1 MPAVPLHSRG
11 RAAALDDRRALGA
24 SARAFGSRA
33 RVSFSG
39 ARPSPMW
46 ASSSRALRRAAR
58 WTAGATAGV
67 GALAGAQAF
76 ALHALY
82 EALPDATGPTEGI
95 AAPNTVLP
103 AVAERPASP
112 ILAKA
117 GREAREF
124 FDRSVRP
131 RLDRDRDDVL
141 LRRAATRSSDA
152 SSTPPSKVRARP
164 RTIATARPG
173 PSSVHHAAPAPAPAS
188 APSRVVVVLGDSLV
202 TGVGASD
209 AAAGYGPVLPRRVG
223 ERLAE
228 LTGERVEWIAVGK
241 KAADAATIRREVV
254 PALRRRVRGE
264 TTREGEDEE
273 NDERRRRRRRR
284 RGSNVVR
291 DGVRT
296 DDARDAAR
304 RVDAVVLMCGVNDF
318 KRAPWGRTPEAFR
331 RELDALVDEVRDVVG
346 DECLVVL
353 PGMPMECATI
363 FPPPLSYLAVA
374 ASDAWD
380 DQKRRVAA
388 EDRRR
393 RRRDDE
399 KNASPTTRRG
409 GTDVVEGEEE
419 NRGGASAHASRRRS
433 SSAPFSAPF
442 RARTRYVEKP
452 TVAQM
457 VRFGPDVTAKDG
469 IHPNEW
475 GYAAWAHHIAD
486 EVHAAMSE
494 GDGVTKGGGGGGS
507 VEGNGD
513 ERCSKGGRV
522 GGR

>member
-1 MPAVPLHSRG
+1 
-11 RAAALDDRRALGA
+11 
-24 SARAFGSRA
+24 
-33 RVSFSG
+33 
-39 ARPSPMW
+39 MW

-152 SSTPPSKVRARP
+152 SSTPTSQVRTRP
-164 RTIATARPG
+164 RPIATALSG
-173 PSSVHHAAPAPAPAS
+173 PSSTDHFHAAPAPAP

-209 AAAGYGPVLPRRVG
+209 AATGYGPVLPRRVG

-264 TTREGEDEE
+264 TPREGEEKDE
-273 NDERRRRRRRR
+273 ERRRRRRRR
-284 RGSNVVR
+284 SNVVR

-388 EDRRR
+388 EDRRP

-399 KNASPTTRRG
+399 KNARRTTRRG
-409 GTDVVEGEEE
+409 ETDRVEGEE
-419 NRGGASAHASRRRS
+419 NRGGASARASWRRS
-433 SSAPFSAPF
+433 SSAPSSAPSPAPSSAPSSAPS

-486 EVHAAMSE
+486 EVHAAMME
-494 GDGVTKGGGGGGS
+494 GEGAGGAVETNGDGRGRG
-507 VEGNGD
+507 EGRGKRRRKVLVGD
-513 ERCSKGGRV
+513 AV
-522 GGR
+522 G

>member
-1 MPAVPLHSRG
+1 MPAVPLHSSG
-11 RAAALDDRRALGA
+11 RAAVLVHRPA
-24 SARAFGSRA
+24 SERPRVRFGVARA
-33 RVSFSG
+33 
-39 ARPSPMW
+39 SPMW
-46 ASSSRALRRAAR
+46 AWSSRALRRAAR

-95 AAPNTVLP
+95 AAPNTIFP
-103 AVAERPASP
+103 TVAERPASP

-117 GREAREF
+117 GREAREL

-131 RLDRDRDDVL
+131 KLEGVGDAGPK
-141 LRRAATRSSDA
+141 RRRYSDA
-152 SSTPPSKVRARP
+152 TSTRTSRSRAPPGS
-164 RTIATARPG
+164 IATARPD
-173 PSSVHHAAPAPAPAS
+173 PSSIDPDDVARPVPA
-188 APSRVVVVLGDSLV
+188 RVVVVLGDSLV

-228 LTGERVEWIAVGK
+228 RTGERVAWIAVGK
-241 KAADAATIRREVV
+241 KAADAATIRRDVV
-254 PALRRRVRGE
+254 PALRRRLHARRDRPSVGFVGDGFRTDDDEDDDGDG
-264 TTREGEDEE
+264 TRRD
-273 NDERRRRRRRR
+273 
-284 RGSNVVR
+284 VR

-296 DDARDAAR
+296 DDARVD
-304 RVDAVVLMCGVNDF
+304 VDAVVLMCGVNDF

-346 DECLVVL
+346 DECLVAL
-353 PGMPMECATI
+353 PGVPMECATI

-380 DQKRRVAA
+380 DKKRRVAA
-388 EDRRR
+388 TE
-393 RRRDDE
+393 RD
-399 KNASPTTRRG
+399 ARRG
-409 GTDVVEGEEE
+409 GGSDRTADRTES
-419 NRGGASAHASRRRS
+419 RARASRRRS
-433 SSAPFSAPF
+433 SSTPS
-442 RARTRYVEKP
+442 RARVMYVEKP

-486 EVHAAMSE
+486 EVHAAMTE
-494 GDGVTKGGGGGGS
+494 ADGAAETR
-507 VEGNGD
+507 GNGG
-513 ERCSKGGRV
+513 ERGEGEGKRRREVLAGDADG
-522 GGR
+522 